1 MEWWRGPQWLKLQEN
16 WPNLNYNYEI
26 PNEISHCEIV
36 KITISQAQT
45 NEPFFQHQVPSSWTR
60 LKQMIVYVTRFP
72 RNETETCY
80 AILSY
85 GRLQVYKLQD
95 FQSTGLDYF
104 GPIIVRLNEQR
115 IKVWGT
121 LFTRLT
127 TRAIHLE
134 TVTD

>member
-60 LKQMIVYVTRFP
+60 LKQMIVYVTRFVKIYIWM
-72 RNETETCY
+72 NLSQETKQKH
-80 AILSY
+80 A
-85 GRLQVYKLQD
+85 
-95 FQSTGLDYF
+95 
-104 GPIIVRLNEQR
+104 
-115 IKVWGT
+115 T
-121 LFTRLT
+121 LFSVMEGYRSTSYRIFSLRDWT
-127 TRAIHLE
+127 IL
-134 TVTD
+134 VPS